1 MAGGKEN
8 ARQKMI
14 NLMYLVFI
22 AMLALNMSKEVLM
35 TFGEIDREVTKST
48 KSLKES
54 NKAAVQVIKNSAK
67 NDSLQ
72 WYTAYQPI
80 SKIAEAANELT
91 DFINKT
97 ENEFVN
103 PYEVNKVTYQSFKR
117 PILEKENDF
126 KRTINGSIPEMVGDY
141 EVMDNS
147 AAYDEM
153 LFNGAYVNEENP
165 GYTDAGKEFVRLV
178 NNFRNVAVNEITNS
192 DISLDSTKNKIWN
205 DSKSGLIRQIEQS
218 FNTDVVKVGKADDKI
233 KSWLHFNFEG
243 FPEIASITKL
253 TLMEEDVENVI
264 QGMISSVNEIILG
277 ENLTSLRAIP
287 MNVNVFYENSKL
299 EGTVALGK
307 YDETFVASKVKIKN
321 GNAPMK
327 EYRAIDV
334 MENGEVVL
342 EKLNLNVGSAGAKK
356 LTGEIIFV
364 RTENGEDVEKSIP
377 IDHEYFVNP
386 PLAIVNNPDMN
397 VVYQDIE
404 NKLNIS
410 MPGVAN
416 ENILIVSPATIR
428 KSNKPGEY
436 VMEKERGTNGKVRII
451 IKDKVSG
458 IVSPAVVFDVVKLPT
473 PIADFSEDGNTLAKQ
488 AIASGTMVGTFNNP
502 RLDASLKLNVAE
514 FKVKVGARNMGV
526 VRGTRGAFNQR
537 VKNEIMR
544 AGRGTDIKIFD
555 IRYNSSKIDN
565 GARFLTA
572 DNQVVLTVR

>member
-35 TFGEIDREVTKST
+35 TFGEIEREVSKSS
-48 KSLKES
+48 KSLQAS
-54 NKAAVQVIKNSAK
+54 NKVALSVMQSSAK
-67 NDSLQ
+67 NDSIV
-72 WYTAYQPI
+72 WYAPYETVNR
-80 SKIAEAANELT
+80 IAVATDELVE
-91 DFINKT
+91 FINKKGNDLIT
-97 ENEFVN
+97 ASEDN
-103 PYEVNKVTYQSFKR
+103 PDQIFKR
-117 PILEKENDF
+117 PVKIKENDYG
-126 KRTINGSIPEMVGDY
+126 RTINGSIPETLGDY
-141 EVMDNS
+141 ERMDNS
-147 AAYDEM
+147 QAYDEV
-153 LFNGAYVNEENP
+153 LFMNGTED
-165 GYTDAGKEFVRLV
+165 GYTDAGREFVRLV
-178 NNFRNVAVNEITNS
+178 NNFRDVATDAINNS
-192 DISLDSTKNKIWN
+192 NIGSNDTIIKKRWDESTSSLRNLVES
-205 DSKSGLIRQIEQS
+205 S
-218 FNTDVVKVGKADDKI
+218 FNTDPVKVGKGEDKV

-243 FPEIASITKL
+243 FPEIASTTKITL
-253 TLMEEDVENVI
+253 LEEDALNVVKTLV
-264 QGMISSVNEIILG
+264 STVNEIILG
-277 ENLTSLRAIP
+277 ENLSSLRAIVS
-287 MNVNVFYENSKL
+287 NVNVFYENSKL
-299 EGTVALGK
+299 EGSVALGK

-321 GNAPMK
+321 GNGPMK

-342 EKLNLNVGSAGAKK
+342 EKLNLNVGGPGAKK
-356 LTGEIIFV
+356 LTGEIVFV
-364 RTENGEDVEKSIP
+364 RTEKGEDVEKTIP

-404 NKLNIS
+404 NKLNIT

-416 ENILIVSPATIR
+416 ENIQIMSPSTIR
-428 KSNKPGEY
+428 QSTRAGEY
-436 VMEKERGTNGKVRII
+436 IMEKERGTNGKVRII

-488 AIASGTMVGTFNNP
+488 AISSGTLVGSFNNP

-514 FKVKVGARNMGV
+514 FKVKVGARNLGV

-537 VKNEIMR
+537 VKSEIMR

-555 IRYNSSKIDN
+555 IRYNSAKIDN

>member
-35 TFGEIDREVTKST
+35 TFGEIEREVSKSS
-48 KSLKES
+48 KSLQAS
-54 NKAAVQVIKNSAK
+54 NKVALSVMQSSAK
-67 NDSLQ
+67 NDSIV
-72 WYTAYQPI
+72 WYAPYETVNR
-80 SKIAEAANELT
+80 IAVATDELVE
-91 DFINKT
+91 FINKKGNDLIT
-97 ENEFVN
+97 ASDDN
-103 PYEVNKVTYQSFKR
+103 PDQIFKR
-117 PILEKENDF
+117 PVKIKENDYG
-126 KRTINGSIPEMVGDY
+126 RTINGSIPETLGDY
-141 EVMDNS
+141 ERMDNS
-147 AAYDEM
+147 QAYDEV
-153 LFNGAYVNEENP
+153 LFMNGTED
-165 GYTDAGKEFVRLV
+165 GYTDAGREFVRLV
-178 NNFRNVAVNEITNS
+178 NNFRDVATDAINNS
-192 DISLDSTKNKIWN
+192 NIGSNDTIIKKRWDESTSSLRNLVES
-205 DSKSGLIRQIEQS
+205 S
-218 FNTDVVKVGKADDKI
+218 FNTDPVKVGKGEDKV

-243 FPEIASITKL
+243 FPEIASTTKITL
-253 TLMEEDVENVI
+253 LEEDALNVVKTLV
-264 QGMISSVNEIILG
+264 STVNEIILG
-277 ENLTSLRAIP
+277 ENLSSLRAIVS
-287 MNVNVFYENSKL
+287 NVNVFYENSKL
-299 EGTVALGK
+299 EGSVALGK

-321 GNAPMK
+321 GNGPMK

-342 EKLNLNVGSAGAKK
+342 EKLNLNVGGPGAKK
-356 LTGEIIFV
+356 LTGEIVFV
-364 RTENGEDVEKSIP
+364 RTEKGEDVEKTIP

-404 NKLNIS
+404 NKLNIT

-416 ENILIVSPATIR
+416 ENIQIMSPSTIR
-428 KSNKPGEY
+428 QSTRAGEY
-436 VMEKERGTNGKVRII
+436 IMEKERGTNGKVRII

-488 AIASGTMVGTFNNP
+488 AISSGTLVGSFNNP

-514 FKVKVGARNMGV
+514 FKVKVGARNLGV

-537 VKNEIMR
+537 VKSEIMR

-555 IRYNSSKIDN
+555 IRYNSAKIDN

>member
-35 TFGEIDREVTKST
+35 TFGEIEREVSKSS
-48 KSLKES
+48 KSLQAS
-54 NKAAVQVIKNSAK
+54 NNVALSVMQSSAK
-67 NDSLQ
+67 NDSIV
-72 WYTAYQPI
+72 WYAPYETVNR
-80 SKIAEAANELT
+80 IAVATDELVE
-91 DFINKT
+91 FINKKGNDLIT
-97 ENEFVN
+97 ASDDN
-103 PYEVNKVTYQSFKR
+103 PDQIFKR
-117 PILEKENDF
+117 PVKIKENDYG
-126 KRTINGSIPEMVGDY
+126 RTINGSIPETLGDY
-141 EVMDNS
+141 ERMDNS
-147 AAYDEM
+147 QAYDEV
-153 LFNGAYVNEENP
+153 LFMNGTED
-165 GYTDAGKEFVRLV
+165 GYTDAGREFVRLV
-178 NNFRNVAVNEITNS
+178 NNFRDVATDAINNS
-192 DISLDSTKNKIWN
+192 NIGSNDTIIKKRWDETTSSLRNLVES
-205 DSKSGLIRQIEQS
+205 S
-218 FNTDVVKVGKADDKI
+218 FNTDPVKVGKGEDKV

-243 FPEIASITKL
+243 FPEIASTTKITL
-253 TLMEEDVENVI
+253 LEEDALNVVKTLV
-264 QGMISSVNEIILG
+264 STVNEIILG
-277 ENLTSLRAIP
+277 ENLSSLRAIVS
-287 MNVNVFYENSKL
+287 NVNVFYENSKL
-299 EGTVALGK
+299 EGSVALGK

-321 GNAPMK
+321 GNGPMK

-342 EKLNLNVGSAGAKK
+342 EKLNLNVGGPGAKK
-356 LTGEIIFV
+356 LTGEIVFV
-364 RTENGEDVEKSIP
+364 RTEKGEDVEKTIP

-404 NKLNIS
+404 NKLNIT

-416 ENILIVSPATIR
+416 ENIQIMSPSTIR
-428 KSNKPGEY
+428 QSTRAGEY
-436 VMEKERGTNGKVRII
+436 IMEKERGTNGKVRII

-488 AIASGTMVGTFNNP
+488 AISSGTLVGSFNNP

-514 FKVKVGARNMGV
+514 FKVKVGARNLGV

-537 VKNEIMR
+537 VKSEIMR

-555 IRYNSSKIDN
+555 IRYNSAKIDN

>member
-35 TFGEIDREVTKST
+35 TFGEIEREVSKSS
-48 KSLKES
+48 KSLQAS
-54 NKAAVQVIKNSAK
+54 NNVALSVMQSSAK
-67 NDSLQ
+67 NDSIV
-72 WYTAYQPI
+72 WYAPYETVNR
-80 SKIAEAANELT
+80 IAVATDELVE
-91 DFINKT
+91 FINKKGNDLIT
-97 ENEFVN
+97 ASDDN
-103 PYEVNKVTYQSFKR
+103 PDQIFKR
-117 PILEKENDF
+117 PVKIKENDYG
-126 KRTINGSIPEMVGDY
+126 RTINGSIPETLGDY
-141 EVMDNS
+141 ERMDNS
-147 AAYDEM
+147 QAYDEV
-153 LFNGAYVNEENP
+153 LFMNGTED
-165 GYTDAGKEFVRLV
+165 GYTDAGREFVRLV
-178 NNFRNVAVNEITNS
+178 NNFRDVATDAINNS
-192 DISLDSTKNKIWN
+192 NIGSNDTIIKKRWDESTSSLRNLVES
-205 DSKSGLIRQIEQS
+205 S
-218 FNTDVVKVGKADDKI
+218 FNTDPVKVGKGEDKV

-243 FPEIASITKL
+243 FPEIASTTKITL
-253 TLMEEDVENVI
+253 LEEDALNVVKTLV
-264 QGMISSVNEIILG
+264 STVNEIILG
-277 ENLTSLRAIP
+277 ENLSSLRAIVS
-287 MNVNVFYENSKL
+287 NVNVFYENSKL
-299 EGTVALGK
+299 EGSVALGK

-321 GNAPMK
+321 GNGPMK

-342 EKLNLNVGSAGAKK
+342 EKLNLNVGGPGAKK
-356 LTGEIIFV
+356 LTGEIVFV
-364 RTENGEDVEKSIP
+364 RTEKGEDVEKTIP

-404 NKLNIS
+404 NKLNIT

-416 ENILIVSPATIR
+416 ENIQIMSPSTIR
-428 KSNKPGEY
+428 QSTRAGEY
-436 VMEKERGTNGKVRII
+436 IMEKERGTNGKVRII

-488 AIASGTMVGTFNNP
+488 AISSGTLVGSFNNP

-514 FKVKVGARNMGV
+514 FKVKVGARNLGV

-537 VKNEIMR
+537 VKSEIMR

-555 IRYNSSKIDN
+555 IRYNSAKIDN

>member
-35 TFGEIDREVTKST
+35 TFGEIEREVSKSS
-48 KSLKES
+48 KSLQAS
-54 NKAAVQVIKNSAK
+54 NKVALSVMQSSAK
-67 NDSLQ
+67 NDSIV
-72 WYTAYQPI
+72 WYAPYETVNR
-80 SKIAEAANELT
+80 IAVATDELVE
-91 DFINKT
+91 FINKKGNDLIT
-97 ENEFVN
+97 ASDDN
-103 PYEVNKVTYQSFKR
+103 PDQIFKR
-117 PILEKENDF
+117 PVKIKENDYG
-126 KRTINGSIPEMVGDY
+126 RTINGSIPETLGDY
-141 EVMDNS
+141 ERMDNS
-147 AAYDEM
+147 QAYDEV
-153 LFNGAYVNEENP
+153 LFMNGTED
-165 GYTDAGKEFVRLV
+165 GYTDAGREFVRLV
-178 NNFRNVAVNEITNS
+178 NNFRDVATDAINNS
-192 DISLDSTKNKIWN
+192 NIGSNDTIIKKRWDESTSSLRNLVES
-205 DSKSGLIRQIEQS
+205 S
-218 FNTDVVKVGKADDKI
+218 FNTDPVKVGKGEDKV

-243 FPEIASITKL
+243 FPEIASTTKITL
-253 TLMEEDVENVI
+253 LEEDALNVVKTLV
-264 QGMISSVNEIILG
+264 STVNEIILG
-277 ENLTSLRAIP
+277 ENLSSLRAIVS
-287 MNVNVFYENSKL
+287 NVNVFYENSKL
-299 EGTVALGK
+299 EGSVALGK

-321 GNAPMK
+321 GNGPMK

-342 EKLNLNVGSAGAKK
+342 EKLNLNVGGPGAKK
-356 LTGEIIFV
+356 LTGEIVFV
-364 RTENGEDVEKSIP
+364 RTEKGEDVEKTIP

-404 NKLNIS
+404 NKLNIT

-416 ENILIVSPATIR
+416 ENIQIMSPSTIR
-428 KSNKPGEY
+428 QSTRAGAY
-436 VMEKERGTNGKVRII
+436 IMEKERGTNGKVRII

-488 AIASGTMVGTFNNP
+488 AISSGTLVGSFNNP

-514 FKVKVGARNMGV
+514 FKVKVGARNLGV

-537 VKNEIMR
+537 VKSEIMR

-555 IRYNSSKIDN
+555 IRYNSAKIDN

>member
-35 TFGEIDREVTKST
+35 TFGEIEREVSKSS
-48 KSLKES
+48 KSLQAS
-54 NKAAVQVIKNSAK
+54 NKVALSVMQSSAK
-67 NDSLQ
+67 NDSIV
-72 WYTAYQPI
+72 WYAPYETVNR
-80 SKIAEAANELT
+80 IAVATDELVE
-91 DFINKT
+91 FINKKGNDLIT
-97 ENEFVN
+97 ASDDN
-103 PYEVNKVTYQSFKR
+103 PDQIFKR
-117 PILEKENDF
+117 PVKIKENDYG
-126 KRTINGSIPEMVGDY
+126 RTINGSIPETLGDY
-141 EVMDNS
+141 ERMDNS
-147 AAYDEM
+147 QAYDEV
-153 LFNGAYVNEENP
+153 LFMNGTED
-165 GYTDAGKEFVRLV
+165 GYTDAGREFVRLV
-178 NNFRNVAVNEITNS
+178 NNFRDVATDAINNS
-192 DISLDSTKNKIWN
+192 NIGSNDTIIKKRWDESTSSLRNLVES
-205 DSKSGLIRQIEQS
+205 S
-218 FNTDVVKVGKADDKI
+218 FNTDPVKVGKGEDKV

-243 FPEIASITKL
+243 FPEIASTTKITL
-253 TLMEEDVENVI
+253 LEEDALNVVKTLV
-264 QGMISSVNEIILG
+264 STVNEIILG
-277 ENLTSLRAIP
+277 ENLSSLRAIVS
-287 MNVNVFYENSKL
+287 NVNVFYENSKL
-299 EGTVALGK
+299 EGSVALGK

-321 GNAPMK
+321 GNGPMR

-342 EKLNLNVGSAGAKK
+342 EKLNLNVGGPGAKK
-356 LTGEIIFV
+356 LTGEIVFV
-364 RTENGEDVEKSIP
+364 RTEKGEDVEKTIP

-404 NKLNIS
+404 NKLNIT

-416 ENILIVSPATIR
+416 ENIQIMSPSTIR
-428 KSNKPGEY
+428 QSTRAGEY
-436 VMEKERGTNGKVRII
+436 IMEKERGTNGKVRII

-488 AIASGTMVGTFNNP
+488 AISSGTLVGSFNNP

-514 FKVKVGARNMGV
+514 FKVKVGARNLGV

-537 VKNEIMR
+537 VKSEIMR

-555 IRYNSSKIDN
+555 IRYNSAKIDN